1 MIIISSVILA
11 VLIIALG
18 VWYFRAGTS
27 TNNITSDNDTSAVKT
42 PTFEEQKTEQLE
54 FAQRVY
60 SQYKTAGGNMSS
72 GPCLSNGTEWV
83 VDVVNNP
90 RQAVDDL
97 PANQC
102 PSYLSGLSKHFI
114 ELDLSGN
121 LVRAQ

>member
-1 MIIISSVILA
+1 
-11 VLIIALG
+11 
-18 VWYFRAGTS
+18 
-27 TNNITSDNDTSAVKT
+27 
-42 PTFEEQKTEQLE
+42 
-54 FAQRVY
+54 
-60 SQYKTAGGNMSS
+60 MSS

-83 VDVVNNP
+83 VDVVHNP